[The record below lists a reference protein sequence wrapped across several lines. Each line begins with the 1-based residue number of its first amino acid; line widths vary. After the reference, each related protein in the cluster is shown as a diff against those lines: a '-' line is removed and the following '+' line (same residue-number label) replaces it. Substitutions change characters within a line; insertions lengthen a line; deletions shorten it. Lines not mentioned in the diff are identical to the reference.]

1 MSGEE
6 GVQEFRGFH
15 GTPED
20 LFDQRLWPEKM
31 ALATS
36 VRPCEGTRVSAEQPR
51 TGSGGP
57 PTWQSHPTQP
67 QTPCTRPTPGTMPGS
82 VQLKLSTS

>member
-1 MSGEE
+1 MHWGS
-6 GVQEFRGFH
+6 H
-15 GTPED
+15 GIPED
-20 LFDQRLWPEKM
+20 LFHQRLQAEKM
-31 ALATS
+31 AQLG

-51 TGSGGP
+51 TGGGP